1 MKMGIIFDLLI
12 TRNLIT
18 AAALGKLNRKVQE
31 AKKKPEQKEETDY
44 LKTVLKTEARL
55 YNYLV
60 QNRLMRYE
68 NSLKLRK

>member
-1 MKMGIIFDLLI
+1 MGIIFDLLI